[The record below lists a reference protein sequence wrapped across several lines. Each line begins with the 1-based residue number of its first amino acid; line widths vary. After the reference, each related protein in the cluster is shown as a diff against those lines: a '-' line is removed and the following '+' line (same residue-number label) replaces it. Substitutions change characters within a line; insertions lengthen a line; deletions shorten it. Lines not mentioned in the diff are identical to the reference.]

1 MAESEGVP
9 VDDATLDAL
18 LDTSGGDLRKAIMY
32 LQSAY
37 QLYGDDMNA
46 ESVVEISGECI

>member
-1 MAESEGVP
+1 VAEAEGVAL
-9 VDDATLDAL
+9 DADTLEAL
-18 LDTSGGDLRKAIMY
+18 LDTSSGDLRKAIMH

-46 ESVVEISGECI
+46 ESVVEISGE